1 MPDYLE
7 TVRELPRPSE
17 QQISN
22 FIDYV
27 AAAHSWYKH
36 LPLLPPG
43 IDFYFF
49 FDPNSGCDLVIES
62 GNAHYRER
70 KKHGFH
76 YSAIPTAEYRNR
88 FGYLEYFSSAG
99 TTVLASDPE
108 SVVATTPSRAQVR
121 WPQGGDVDE
130 LLDSIEQAEAAGPR
144 ILTQDQH
151 WVALPQEILVAS
163 RVQLTAVIYP
173 AFSGVS
179 VWRWAA
185 TRLPGTDRSALGWPE
200 ETGGPDALL
209 KILDIVKSNPQGTFK
224 EVSGK
229 PVFEFHPEI
238 HSLVDAER
246 RRQKTLV
253 REAIQRVIRLLHS

>member
-1 MPDYLE
+1 VAIAHNSQAKQSGLEMPDYME
-7 TVRELPRPSE
+7 VVRELPRPSE
-17 QQISN
+17 QQIDN

-43 IDFYFF
+43 SDFYFF
-49 FDPNSGCDLVIES
+49 FDLNSGCDLVIES

-76 YSAIPTAEYRNR
+76 YSAE
-88 FGYLEYFSSAG
+88 G
-99 TTVLASDPE
+99 
-108 SVVATTPSRAQVR
+108 VVATTPSKAQVR

-130 LLDSIEQAEAAGPR
+130 LLDTIEQAEAAGPR

-151 WVALPQEILVAS
+151 WVALPQEILVAGQ
-163 RVQLTAVIYP
+163 VQLTAVIHP
-173 AFSGVS
+173 VFSGVW
-179 VWRWAA
+179 VWKWAS
-185 TRLPGTDRSALGWPE
+185 TRLIGKDKSALRWPE

-209 KILDIVKSNPQGTFK
+209 KILDIVKSNPQGVFK
-224 EVSGK
+224 EISGS
-229 PVFEFHPEI
+229 PILEFHPEI

-246 RRQKTLV
+246 RRQKKLV
-253 REAIQRVIRLLHS
+253 REAIQRVIHLLHS